1 MGRIKKGTLGR
12 NFGKTDNVFCI
23 IFCRDAMPYSNYEVY
38 KNSKYEEDRDKVN
51 RKYPAVLAQM
61 RHDCKIGFP
70 GGKIDSKNISLIDGL
85 KKELYEEI
93 NLKELDV
100 NRLEILSTFS
110 NHKSHTTT
118 FIYEVNFE
126 EMIDIINN
134 SKDAPHSF
142 VENMGSFMFKL
153 DSYSINNVLRHNFS
167 GTGADELNILIKN
180 KKLLKIK

>member
-1 MGRIKKGTLGR
+1 MGRIKKGTPGR

-23 IFCRDAMPYSNYEVY
+23 IYCKDATPYSDYDVY
-38 KNSKYEEDRDKVN
+38 KNSKYKDDRDKVN
-51 RKYPAVLAQM
+51 RRYPAVLAQM

-70 GGKIDSKNISLIDGL
+70 GGKIDSENVSLIDGL

-110 NHKSHTTT
+110 SRKSHTTT

-126 EMIDIINN
+126 EMINIINN

-142 VENMGSFMFKL
+142 VENMGSFIFKL
-153 DSYSINNVLRHNFS
+153 DSYSANNALKQNFS